1 MLLRRHLF
9 RSGGLAVIAA
19 YAFCAPPTLA
29 AEIGK
34 LVKITAP
41 TPFANCTADGVG
53 GQVGTNY
60 PNTGIEPT
68 AAVNPRDPDKLI
80 VGWQQDRWSN
90 GGSRGL
96 MAGVSADER
105 NRGAPFRIVTP
116 GKVTKCQDG
125 PFARASDPW
134 VDISPAGVAYY
145 MHLAFQPDL
154 PNGGFGPN
162 GMLVTRSF
170 NGGRSWSAPATLIF
184 DTDPQVLNDK
194 NSITA
199 DPKLAPLVYAVWDRL
214 QDFTLPPAGNGD
226 LAAIAN
232 QTGGHD
238 GVVMARKRA
247 QALKRAAKGAAAAL
261 PAVQF
266 VGPAYFSRTTDFG
279 ANWEKPKIIFDP
291 GDNAQTINNLVVV
304 APDGTVI
311 DFFTHI
317 YTDGTLEI
325 NLVRSADKG
334 VTFGAK
340 ILAAT
345 INSAA
350 GVVTPDAQE
359 PVRDASI
366 LYDVAVNPRTGALYL
381 VWQDTGFASGVNDVA
396 FSTSNDGG
404 LTWSTPVRIDKTPV
418 NANPLRQQ
426 AFIPAI
432 AVGPRG
438 VLVVAYYDFRN
449 DISNGQ
455 EATDYWAL
463 FCDSRA
469 GDCTKPANWGGEKR
483 LTKASFDMLNAPE
496 AGGHFLGDYMTLKRA
511 GDAVYPVFGLAT
523 GKNQTD
529 IFTRKISFE
538 DRDVAAQN

>member
-1 MLLRRHLF
+1 MLLRSRLF
-9 RSGGLAVIAA
+9 RSGGFLLIAG
-19 YAFCAPPTLA
+19 YAFCAPPA
-29 AEIGK
+29 WPADVGK
-34 LVKITAP
+34 LIKITAP

-68 AAVNPRDPDKLI
+68 AAVNPLDPDKLI

-90 GGSRGL
+90 GGARGL
-96 MAGVSADER
+96 MAAVSADDR
-105 NRGAPFRIVTP
+105 NQGAPFRIVTP
-116 GKVTKCQDG
+116 GKVTECQGG

-134 VDISPAGVAYY
+134 VDISPAGVAFY

-170 NGGRSWSAPATLIF
+170 NGGRSWSAPATLIY
-184 DTDPQVLNDK
+184 DTNPQVLNDK

-199 DPKLAPLVYAVWDRL
+199 DPELAPVVYAVWDRL
-214 QDFTLPPAGNGD
+214 QDFTIGAGNGD
-226 LAAIAN
+226 KAAVAPS
-232 QTGGHD
+232 GGHD
-238 GVVMARKRA
+238 GVLMARARHN
-247 QALKRAAKGAAAAL
+247 ALKSAAKAATTL

-266 VGPAYFSRTTDFG
+266 VGPAYFSRTTNFG
-279 ANWEKPKIIFDP
+279 FSWETPKIIFDP

-304 APDGTVI
+304 TPDGAVI

-317 YTDGTLEI
+317 FTDGTLQI
-325 NLVRSADKG
+325 NLVRSTDKG
-334 VTFGAK
+334 RTFGAA
-340 ILAAT
+340 INAAT
-345 INSAA
+345 INSAT

-366 LYDVAVNPRTGALYL
+366 LYDVAVDDRTGALYL
-381 VWQDTGFASGVNDVA
+381 VWQDTGFASGVNNVA
-396 FSTSNDGG
+396 FSTSHDGG
-404 LTWSTPVRIDKTPV
+404 LTWSTPVRIDKTPA

-432 AVGPRG
+432 TVGPHG
-438 VLVVAYYDFRN
+438 VLVMTYYDFRN
-449 DISNGQ
+449 DTSNGQ
-455 EATDYWAL
+455 ESTDYWAL
-463 FCDSRA
+463 FCKSRA
-469 GDCTKPANWGGEKR
+469 ADCTNPANWGGEKR
-483 LTKASFDMLNAPE
+483 LTNTSFDMLNAPE
-496 AGGHFLGDYMTLKRA
+496 AGGHFLGDYMALKRA
-511 GDAVYPVFGLAT
+511 GESVYPVFGEAT

-538 DRDVAAQN
+538 DEDLAAGN